1 LTYTPKEY
9 NSYRDCTV
17 EKNEDTGR
25 FRISSKYWT
34 IDVPSKPAGMR
45 IAEIIQAAYRN
56 GVADNQKAI
65 KQVLGINDVVD

>member
-1 LTYTPKEY
+1 MTRDY
-9 NSYRDCTV
+9 NPFLDCTV

-34 IDVPSKPAGMR
+34 VDVPSRPAGMR
-45 IAEIIQAAYRN
+45 IVEIIQAAYRN
-56 GVADNQKAI
+56 GMQDNQKAI

>member
-1 LTYTPKEY
+1 MTREY
-9 NSYRDCTV
+9 NPYRDCTV

-34 IDVPSKPAGMR
+34 VEVPSKPAGIR
-45 IAEIIQAAYRN
+45 IAEIIQGAYLN

-65 KQVLGINDVVD
+65 KEVLGIKDVVD